1 MTPTKTQTQGWLPS
15 IFNDFFDNDWMER
28 TSATAPAINVKESKD
43 EYLIEVAAPG
53 MTKDDFN
60 VHIEGDDSLV
70 ICMEKKN
77 ESKEEKK
84 ETRFLRRE
92 FSYSQFQQTMILPD
106 DVDKEKIE
114 AKMEN
119 GVLHINLPKLSV
131 EQQQKAKRVISIN

>member
-1 MTPTKTQTQGWLPS
+1 MTLARRNQNWLPS
-15 IFNDFFDNDWMER
+15 LFNDFFDNDWMER

-60 VHIEGDDSLV
+60 VHIEGDDELV

-77 ESKEEKK
+77 ENKEEKK
-84 ETRFLRRE
+84 DTRFLRRE
-92 FSYSQFQQTMILPD
+92 FSYSQFQQTMVLPE
-106 DVDKEKIE
+106 DVNKEKIE

>member
-1 MTPTKTQTQGWLPS
+1 MTLARRNQNWLPS

>member
-1 MTPTKTQTQGWLPS
+1 MTLARRNQNWLPS
-15 IFNDFFDNDWMER
+15 ILNDFFDNYWMER

-60 VHIEGDDSLV
+60 VHIEGDDALV

-131 EQQQKAKRVISIN
+131 EQQQKSKRVISIN

>member
-1 MTPTKTQTQGWLPS
+1 MTLARRNQNWLPS

-28 TSATAPAINVKESKD
+28 TSATAPAINAKESKD

-77 ESKEEKK
+77 ETKEEKK

>member
-1 MTPTKTQTQGWLPS
+1 MTLARRNQNWLPS

-77 ESKEEKK
+77 ETKEEKK

-131 EQQQKAKRVISIN
+131 EQQQKSKRVISIN

>member
-1 MTPTKTQTQGWLPS
+1 MTLARRNQNWLPS

-28 TSATAPAINVKESKD
+28 TSATAPAINVKDSKD
-43 EYLIEVAAPG
+43 EFLIEVAAPG

-131 EQQQKAKRVISIN
+131 EQQQKSKRVISIN

>member
-1 MTPTKTQTQGWLPS
+1 MTLARRNQNWLPS

-77 ESKEEKK
+77 ETKEEKK

>member
-1 MTPTKTQTQGWLPS
+1 MTLARRNQNWLPS

-77 ESKEEKK
+77 ETKEEKK

-119 GVLHINLPKLSV
+119 GVLHINLPKLSH

>member
-1 MTPTKTQTQGWLPS
+1 
-15 IFNDFFDNDWMER
+15 MER

-60 VHIEGDDSLV
+60 VHIEGDDELV

-77 ESKEEKK
+77 ENKEEKK
-84 ETRFLRRE
+84 DTRFLRRE
-92 FSYSQFQQTMILPD
+92 FSYSQFQQTMVLPE
-106 DVDKEKIE
+106 DVNKEKIE

>member
-1 MTPTKTQTQGWLPS
+1 MTLARRNQNWLPS

-60 VHIEGDDSLV
+60 VHIEGDDALV

-131 EQQQKAKRVISIN
+131 EQQQKSKRVISIN